1 MMSQSIILT
10 KDSIEVF
17 HYFNFDN
24 KFIDYFQKDY
34 YNDKKKEE
42 KEKVDL
48 YKIDRQKKTEDDLN
62 NNEDDWEDDK
72 NDSFEYKDHF
82 SSHKEKKED
91 TIEKFDKP
99 VDIRKIGNVGSIK
112 KQKCDIAY
120 LGNGFS
126 DDVVLCDNLI
136 CTKCD
141 CKVSIF
147 KNNMWDIDVD
157 YLFFRNNFATPEKL
171 KQKLVES
178 YGTYAYS
185 CQCSW
190 QNISDEY
197 VPAMKVSNWVCG
209 GHKI

>member
-1 MMSQSIILT
+1 MSQSIILT

-24 KFIDYFQKDY
+24 IFIDYFQKDY

-112 KQKCDIAY
+112 KQKYDIAY

-147 KNNMWDIDVD
+147 KNYMWDIDVD

>member
-1 MMSQSIILT
+1 MNIAISLAENAS
-10 KDSIEVF
+10 
-17 HYFNFDN
+17 
-24 KFIDYFQKDY
+24 
-34 YNDKKKEE
+34 
-42 KEKVDL
+42 
-48 YKIDRQKKTEDDLN
+48 
-62 NNEDDWEDDK
+62 
-72 NDSFEYKDHF
+72 
-82 SSHKEKKED
+82 
-91 TIEKFDKP
+91 
-99 VDIRKIGNVGSIK
+99 IRKKSISIDLAGNH
-112 KQKCDIAY
+112 
-120 LGNGFS
+120 

>member
-1 MMSQSIILT
+1 MFI
-10 KDSIEVF
+10 
-17 HYFNFDN
+17 H
-24 KFIDYFQKDY
+24 IDYFKNEFSDE
-34 YNDKKKEE
+34 KKK
-42 KEKVDL
+42 KDNYKPDL
-48 YKIDRQKKTEDDLN
+48 YKMDREKKTEDDFN
-62 NNEDDWEDDK
+62 DDWEDDK
-72 NDSFEYKDHF
+72 NDFFDYNTGF
-82 SSHKEKKED
+82 NANKEKND
-91 TIEKFDKP
+91 NNSDKDKYTQP
-99 VDIRKIGNVGSIK
+99 VDIRKIGQIGTGK
-112 KQKCDIAY
+112 KERCEIAY

-126 DDVVLCDNLI
+126 DDVTLCDNLI

-147 KNNMWDIDVD
+147 KNQMWDIDVN

-171 KQKLVES
+171 KQKLIES

-190 QNISDEY
+190 QNVSEEC

>member
-1 MMSQSIILT
+1 MFI
-10 KDSIEVF
+10 
-17 HYFNFDN
+17 H
-24 KFIDYFQKDY
+24 IDYFKNEFSDE
-34 YNDKKKEE
+34 KKK
-42 KEKVDL
+42 KDNYKPDL
-48 YKIDRQKKTEDDLN
+48 YKMDREKKTEDDFN
-62 NNEDDWEDDK
+62 DDWEDDK
-72 NDSFEYKDHF
+72 NDFFDYSTGFNAN
-82 SSHKEKKED
+82 KEKND
-91 TIEKFDKP
+91 NNSDKDKYTQP
-99 VDIRKIGNVGSIK
+99 VDIRKIGQIGTGK
-112 KQKCDIAY
+112 KERCEIAY

-126 DDVVLCDNLI
+126 DDVTLCDNLI

-147 KNNMWDIDVD
+147 KNQMWDIDVN

-171 KQKLVES
+171 KQKLIES

-190 QNISDEY
+190 QNVSEES

>member
-1 MMSQSIILT
+1 MIKVERFVNQLMTSNCYIVVDEESKHCLC
-10 KDSIEVF
+10 
-17 HYFNFDN
+17 
-24 KFIDYFQKDY
+24 IDPAS
-34 YNDKKKEE
+34 E
-42 KEKVDL
+42 KSEC
-48 YKIDRQKKTEDDLN
+48 E
-62 NNEDDWEDDK
+62 
-72 NDSFEYKDHF
+72 
-82 SSHKEKKED
+82 
-91 TIEKFDKP
+91 
-99 VDIRKIGNVGSIK
+99 
-112 KQKCDIAY
+112 IAY

-126 DDVVLCDNLI
+126 DEINLCDNLI

-147 KNNMWDIDVD
+147 KNYMWDIDVD

-190 QNISDEY
+190 QNISDES
-197 VPAMKVSNWVCG
+197 VPAIKVSNWVCG

>member
-1 MMSQSIILT
+1 
-10 KDSIEVF
+10 
-17 HYFNFDN
+17 
-24 KFIDYFQKDY
+24 
-34 YNDKKKEE
+34 
-42 KEKVDL
+42 
-48 YKIDRQKKTEDDLN
+48 
-62 NNEDDWEDDK
+62 
-72 NDSFEYKDHF
+72 
-82 SSHKEKKED
+82 
-91 TIEKFDKP
+91 
-99 VDIRKIGNVGSIK
+99 
-112 KQKCDIAY
+112 

-126 DDVVLCDNLI
+126 DDIFLCDNLI

-147 KNNMWDIDVD
+147 KNYMWDIDVN

-190 QNISDEY
+190 QNISDDY

>member
-1 MMSQSIILT
+1 M
-10 KDSIEVF
+10 
-17 HYFNFDN
+17 N
-24 KFIDYFQKDY
+24 
-34 YNDKKKEE
+34 ND
-42 KEKVDL
+42 
-48 YKIDRQKKTEDDLN
+48 
-62 NNEDDWEDDK
+62 EDDWEDDK
-72 NDSFEYKDHF
+72 NDSFDYKPKF
-82 SSHKEKKED
+82 NSNIEKKEEVV
-91 TIEKFDKP
+91 EKYDKP
-99 VDIRKIGNVGSIK
+99 IDIRKIGNVGATNK

-126 DDVVLCDNLI
+126 DDIFLCDNLI

-147 KNNMWDIDVD
+147 KNYMWDIDVN

-190 QNISDEY
+190 QNISDDY

>member
-1 MMSQSIILT
+1 MFI
-10 KDSIEVF
+10 
-17 HYFNFDN
+17 H
-24 KFIDYFQKDY
+24 IDYFKNEFSDE
-34 YNDKKKEE
+34 KKK
-42 KEKVDL
+42 KDNYKPDL
-48 YKIDRQKKTEDDLN
+48 YKMDREKKTEDDFN
-62 NNEDDWEDDK
+62 DDWEDDK
-72 NDSFEYKDHF
+72 NDVFDYKQKF
-82 SSHKEKKED
+82 NSNIEKKEE
-91 TIEKFDKP
+91 IPEKFDKP
-99 VDIRKIGNVGSIK
+99 IDIRKIGSLGSTSK

-126 DDVVLCDNLI
+126 DDIVLCDNLI

-147 KNNMWDIDVD
+147 KNYMWDTDVD